1 MDERKKELRSILILL
16 LRGMNFSK
24 VRIML
29 TLAIIAAHQIE
40 EEMCDWAITY
50 YKKEGTITTQAFMS
64 KLDELTNSEQ

>member
-1 MDERKKELRSILILL
+1 MDERKRELRNILILL

-40 EEMCDWAITY
+40 EEMCDWAIAY
-50 YKKEGTITTQAFMS
+50 YKKEGTITPPGLYVKTRRTDRF
-64 KLDELTNSEQ
+64 